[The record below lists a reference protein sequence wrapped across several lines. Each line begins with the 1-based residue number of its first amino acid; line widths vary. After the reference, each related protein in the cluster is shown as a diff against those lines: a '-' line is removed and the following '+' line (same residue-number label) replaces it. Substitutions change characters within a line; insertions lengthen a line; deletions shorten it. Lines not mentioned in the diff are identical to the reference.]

1 LEEEIVMDSRIV
13 KRKFLLSTAVLLAG
27 VSLASAQG
35 MREGAG
41 AGGGMGGGGEHGI
54 SSGASGG
61 RSSGSEMSRGAQR
74 DEGMQSQTRGQGMRE
89 EGQGLREGG
98 RAEGQSERQIDRD
111 QTRRGQAQGSQ
122 KGQKDQTIGQGRD
135 ATIDQGKRDS
145 DRARRSEGERRDTPG
160 GAQTRQSQEMQRQ
173 DRTGDRSGTTTLGQS
188 KTGAATQSQT
198 GGQTGAAT
206 QQSQAGTMNQ
216 TEANRTTLSTQQQ
229 ATIRQSVLSA
239 SNAPRVNVNSINF
252 AINVGVSVPSHV
264 NAVSV
269 STFPALIDVFPR
281 YRDDSFFVVEDEI
294 VFLDRDR
301 RVVDVVPAGPRTRFS
316 RSSTGGSTAA
326 GLNLG
331 EAEIRQVQQVLIERG
346 LLTGEADGVLGSRTE
361 AALVTFQ
368 RQQGIQTTGS
378 IDTHTVDALGLSN
391 RIGQRTG
398 QSTTGSSQSS
408 TVGQSQTGT
417 QQQQPSA
424 QQNTTTGPA
433 SGQANAPTPQ
443 NQSTTGQ
450 AGGQQQQP
458 AQQNTQPPTQ
468 QNTTGQAA
476 PQNQSTV
483 GQGGNQ
489 PGASPNMPSG
499 GQAPSTSG
507 QGTSGQGNMPAQNP
521 GQNPAEK

>member
-1 LEEEIVMDSRIV
+1 
-13 KRKFLLSTAVLLAG
+13 
-27 VSLASAQG
+27 
-35 MREGAG
+35 
-41 AGGGMGGGGEHGI
+41 
-54 SSGASGG
+54 
-61 RSSGSEMSRGAQR
+61 
-74 DEGMQSQTRGQGMRE
+74 
-89 EGQGLREGG
+89 
-98 RAEGQSERQIDRD
+98 
-111 QTRRGQAQGSQ
+111 
-122 KGQKDQTIGQGRD
+122 
-135 ATIDQGKRDS
+135 
-145 DRARRSEGERRDTPG
+145 
-160 GAQTRQSQEMQRQ
+160 MQRQ
-173 DRTGDRSGTTTLGQS
+173 DRTGDRSGATTQGQS
-188 KTGAATQSQT
+188 KTGAESKTGAQSKSGAETQRQSGTQSPQQQDRAGATTQGQSTTGAATQSQT

-301 RVVDVVPAGPRTRFS
+301 RVVDVVPAGPRARFS

-326 GLNLG
+326 SLNLG